1 MRLSDYV
8 QMLQMAISLQTM
20 LQKRLHEDEHTS
32 ILSLMHDPQR
42 TTRYNRLEEK
52 LTVLMKASQELMR
65 I

>member
-1 MRLSDYV
+1 
-8 QMLQMAISLQTM
+8 MLQMAMSLQTM

-42 TTRYNRLEEK
+42 TIRYNRLKEK
-52 LTVLMKASQELMR
+52 LTVLVKASQELMH